1 MNILKKVPTT
11 QDSDGKICY
20 GNGILT
26 NIVMLSVEEVDGVM
40 IAPSSK
46 PIDYFFDKDGVVVD
60 IDIKINYTCNVSETA
75 YNVQESVRH
84 NVEAMTEYKIST
96 VNVFVKDIYFDDS
109 ASKKDA
115 R

>member
-11 QDSDGKICY
+11 QQSDGKICY
-20 GNGILT
+20 GSGILT
-26 NIVMLSVEEVDGVM
+26 NIIKLSVEEVQGVL
-40 IAPSSK
+40 IAPSTK

-60 IDIKINYTCNVSETA
+60 IDVKINFTCNVSETA

-96 VNVFVKDIYFDDS
+96 VNVNVVDVFFDES
-109 ASKKDA
+109 LAERK
-115 R
+115 